1 MKSSI
6 QTNTTHFSR
15 FVKLDIESFG
25 RKINQTIFQIPMADK
40 EPNTVLDV
48 QKVKRIKELP
58 NGNAIFSGWVHLAR
72 EDDQA
77 GGCGS
82 FSETLRN
89 FVKLGRKRILF

>member
-1 MKSSI
+1 
-6 QTNTTHFSR
+6 
-15 FVKLDIESFG
+15 
-25 RKINQTIFQIPMADK
+25 MADK

-58 NGNAIFSGWVHLAR
+58 NGNATFSGWVHLAR

-82 FSETLRN
+82 FSETLTCQSRG
-89 FVKLGRKRILF
+89 KESILLLRAILV